1 MIDRDLIEG
10 MMIADGFDE
19 AIIGY
24 CYDMV
29 ASEDRVIYSFNKCV
43 DILKRDMNEEEA
55 IEYMEFNVIG
65 AYMGKKTPLFMQEMF
80 MREK

>member
-29 ASEDRVIYSFNKCV
+29 ASEDRVIYSFDKRV

-65 AYMGKKTPLFMQEMF
+65 AYMGKKTPLFMRTGE
-80 MREK
+80 

>member
-1 MIDRDLIEG
+1 MIDKDLIEG

-29 ASEDRVIYSFNKCV
+29 AAEDRVISSFDKCV
-43 DILKRDMNEEEA
+43 NILKHAMSEEEA
-55 IEYMEFNVIG
+55 IEYMDFNVVG
-65 AYMGKKTPLFMQEMF
+65 AYMGKKTPLFM
-80 MREK
+80 REGE

>member
-1 MIDRDLIEG
+1 MIDKDLIEG

-29 ASEDRVIYSFNKCV
+29 AAEDRVIYSFNKCV
-43 DILKRDMNEEEA
+43 DILKHDMNEEEA
-55 IEYMEFNVIG
+55 IEYMEYNVLG
-65 AYMGKKTPLFMQEMF
+65 AYMGKKTPLFM
-80 MREK
+80 REDE

>member
-1 MIDRDLIEG
+1 MIDRDLIED

-65 AYMGKKTPLFMQEMF
+65 AYMGKKTPLFMRTGE
-80 MREK
+80 

>member
-29 ASEDRVIYSFNKCV
+29 ASEDRVIYSFDKCV

>member
-29 ASEDRVIYSFNKCV
+29 ASEDRVIYSFDKCV
-43 DILKRDMNEEEA
+43 DILKRDMNEEA

-65 AYMGKKTPLFMQEMF
+65 AYMGKKTPLFMRTGE
-80 MREK
+80 

>member
-29 ASEDRVIYSFNKCV
+29 ASEDRVIYSFDKCV

-65 AYMGKKTPLFMQEMF
+65 AYMGKKTPLFMQKMF